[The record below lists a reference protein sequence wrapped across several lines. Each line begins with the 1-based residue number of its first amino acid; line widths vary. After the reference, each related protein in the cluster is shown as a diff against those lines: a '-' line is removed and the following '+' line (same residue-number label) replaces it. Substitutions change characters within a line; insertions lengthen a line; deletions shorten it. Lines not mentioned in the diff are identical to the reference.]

1 MPTHSS
7 DKDFGLV
14 EVGASSEE
22 VSKVDLM
29 LLGLLLKRA
38 TYGYEIAEELSKPA
52 MEPWVKLGRTS
63 VYSAL
68 GRLARKDLVSKHA
81 ERHGG
86 RPERAVYSITNAGRR
101 AFIGGLREALEE
113 PSESMGAFDVAL
125 FFSSFLENQQ
135 VRDGL
140 AERWRTLERSLEVT
154 REALA
159 FARASEEHGLF
170 LVLQHREKVLSMQ
183 IQHAQELARYLAAS
197 SERQVA
203 TVSGSLKDTLVHDV
217 LRSLAIGSRT
227 GVLQIFGSAG
237 PLKFLL
243 ENGEVTGVG
252 GVEPCDVPDRLRGVF
267 SDLTGSYE
275 FAEHAPKPEPLVS
288 VAGLTT
294 VVLQGTRDTGSWD
307 VLRRMF
313 PEGGTLLDVVE
324 GYEDEVI
331 GVDLTEDEHV
341 LFSVLDGV
349 RNPAELSRHLDW
361 SMQRFASAAYPLW
374 AAGWVRRT
382 DKSKRELASA
392 IVKYLDRWAEIVQAV
407 AGKEGEA
414 KVFADL
420 SLAAQSANL
429 PDFVTARSDLAS
441 VCFSLPVP
449 GLVDAGRAC
458 ALLVR
463 KAVTARLGR
472 RFVEDAERGK
482 THQFGEDHLSVLAE
496 FGIE

>member
-7 DKDFGLV
+7 DRELSLV

-52 MEPWVKLGRTS
+52 MEPWVKLARTS

-101 AFIGGLREALEE
+101 AFIGGLREALEQ
-113 PSESMGAFDVAL
+113 PSDTMGTFDVAL
-125 FFSSFLENQQ
+125 FFSSYLENQQ

-140 AERWRTLERSLEVT
+140 AERWRALERSLQVT
-154 REALA
+154 REALS
-159 FARASEEHGLF
+159 FARASEERGLV

-183 IQHAQELARYLAAS
+183 IEYAQELARYLAAS
-197 SERQVA
+197 SEREVA

-227 GVLQIFGSAG
+227 GVLRVSGSAG
-237 PLKFLL
+237 PLAFLL

-252 GVEPCDVPDRLRGVF
+252 LVEPCDVPDRLRGVF
-267 SDLTGSYE
+267 SDLGGSYE
-275 FAEHAPKPEPLVS
+275 FAEHVPKPVPLVS

-307 VLRRMF
+307 VLSRML
-313 PEGGTLLDVVE
+313 PEAGTLLDVVE
-324 GYEDEVI
+324 GYEGEVI
-331 GVDLTEDEHV
+331 GVDLTDDERT

-349 RNPAELSRHLDW
+349 RNPAELSRHLGW
-361 SMQRFASAAYPLW
+361 SMQRFASGAYPLW

-382 DKSKRELASA
+382 DNGKRELVTA
-392 IVKYLDRWAEIVQAV
+392 ILKYLDRWTEMVQVV
-407 AGKEGEA
+407 AGGEGVA
-414 KVFADL
+414 RVFADIA
-420 SLAAQSANL
+420 LAAQGANL
-429 PDFVTARSDLAS
+429 PDFITARSDLAS
-441 VCFSLPVP
+441 VRFPHSVP
-449 GLVDAGRAC
+449 GLAEAGREY
-458 ALLVR
+458 ALFVR
-463 KAVTARLGR
+463 KAVAARLGR
-472 RFVEDAERGK
+472 RFVEDADRGQ
-482 THQFGEDHLSVLAE
+482 TRNFGEDHLSVLAE
-496 FGIE
+496 YGIE

>member
-1 MPTHSS
+1 MPTNSS
-7 DKDFGLV
+7 DKNFSLV
-14 EVGASSEE
+14 EVGASPEE

-38 TYGYEIAEELSKPA
+38 TYGYEIAEELAKPA
-52 MEPWVKLGRTS
+52 MEPWVKLARTS
-63 VYSAL
+63 VYAAL

-101 AFIGGLREALEE
+101 AFIGGLREALEQ

-125 FFSSFLENQQ
+125 FFSSYLENQQ

-140 AERWRTLERSLEVT
+140 AERWRALERSLQAT

-159 FARASEEHGLF
+159 FARASEEHGLI

-183 IQHAQELARYLAAS
+183 IEYAQELARYLAGS
-197 SERQVA
+197 SERQAA
-203 TVSGSLKDTLVHDV
+203 TVSGSLKDTFVHDV

-227 GVLQIFGSAG
+227 GVLRISGSAG
-237 PLKFLL
+237 PLAFLL

-252 GVEPCDVPDRLRGVF
+252 LVEPCDVLDRLRGVF
-267 SDLTGSYE
+267 SDLSGSYE
-275 FAEHAPKPEPLVS
+275 FGEYAPKPEPFVP

-307 VLRRMF
+307 VLRRML

-324 GYEDEVI
+324 GYLDEVI
-331 GVDLTEDEHV
+331 GVDLTEDESS
-341 LFSVLDGV
+341 LLSVLDGV
-349 RNPAELSRHLDW
+349 RNQAELSRHLGW
-361 SMQRFASAAYPLW
+361 GMQRFASVAYPLW

-382 DKSKRELASA
+382 DNSKRELVTA
-392 IVKYLDRWAEIVQAV
+392 ILRYLDRWAEVVQVV
-407 AGKEGEA
+407 AGAEGVA
-414 KVFADL
+414 RVFADL
-420 SLAAQSANL
+420 SLAAQGANL

-441 VCFSLPVP
+441 VRFSLPMP
-449 GLVDAGRAC
+449 GLADAGREC
-458 ALLVR
+458 VVLVR
-463 KAVTARLGR
+463 KAVAALLGR
-472 RFVEDAERGK
+472 RFVEDAEGGK
-482 THQFGEDHLSVLAE
+482 THHFGEDHLAVLAE